1 MNDFIIT
8 MLKLCP
14 FIFMAGFIDSI
25 AGGGGLISLPA
36 YLFAGIPM
44 HNALATNKFSS
55 SMSTIVSTY
64 RYIINKKFFLPVA
77 IPSAL
82 AALIGSFFGAKAT
95 LALDEKYLRYFLL
108 FALPAIAVFML
119 INKSFGEEETYS
131 EKSKSSLTIL
141 AAASGLLLGF
151 YDGFFGPGTGTF
163 LMLIYAKVLGFNLV
177 NASGNAKITNL
188 SSNIGSLIQFILGG
202 KVIFAVGIIASF
214 FGIIGGW
221 IGSGFAIH
229 KGAKAIKPILVVVLI
244 ILFVKVFSDMI

>member
-1 MNDFIIT
+1 MNDFVIT
-8 MLKLCP
+8 MIKLCP
-14 FIFMAGFIDSI
+14 FIFLAGFIDSI

-64 RYIINKKFFLPVA
+64 RYIINKKYFLPVA

-82 AALIGSFFGAKAT
+82 AALVGSFFGAKAT

-108 FALPAIAVFML
+108 FALPLIAVCML
-119 INKSFGEEETYS
+119 ANKKFGEVETYNQ
-131 EKSKSSLTIL
+131 KSTSKLVGL
-141 AAASGLLLGF
+141 ALLSGLVIGF

-188 SSNIGSLIQFILGG
+188 SSNIGSLVQFIIGG
-202 KVIFAVGIIASF
+202 KVIFIIGIIASV
-214 FGIIGGW
+214 FGILGGW
-221 IGSGFAIH
+221 LGSGYAIH
-229 KGAKAIKPILVVVLI
+229 KGSKAIKPVLVIVLV